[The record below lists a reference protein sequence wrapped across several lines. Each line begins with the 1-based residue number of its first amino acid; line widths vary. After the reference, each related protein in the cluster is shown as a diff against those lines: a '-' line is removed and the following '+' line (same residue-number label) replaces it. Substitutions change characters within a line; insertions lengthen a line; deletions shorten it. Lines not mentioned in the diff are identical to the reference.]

1 MALRQVSE
9 LEQPMDETD
18 GVALMDSDFPEDSLP
33 EKPANVVQ
41 VMAQDVS
48 ETCRASLML
57 CREIPAAVLC
67 GKMCRK
73 TSSSF

>member
-1 MALRQVSE
+1 MALCQVSE

-41 VMAQDVS
+41 VMAQD
-48 ETCRASLML
+48 T
-57 CREIPAAVLC
+57 
-67 GKMCRK
+67 
-73 TSSSF
+73 

>member
-1 MALRQVSE
+1 MLDCCGGCSAPDTKPEAVLWLCQVSE

-41 VMAQDVS
+41 VMAQD
-48 ETCRASLML
+48 T
-57 CREIPAAVLC
+57 
-67 GKMCRK
+67 
-73 TSSSF
+73 

>member
-9 LEQPMDETD
+9 LEQPIDETD

-41 VMAQDVS
+41 VMAQD
-48 ETCRASLML
+48 T
-57 CREIPAAVLC
+57 
-67 GKMCRK
+67 
-73 TSSSF
+73 